1 MVKEFDELVI
11 WQKETKGGFNSSEG
25 EISLQVIE
33 KSIAID
39 TDCIECVKR
48 TCISPYSKH
57 ESDKLATEYLE
68 LENLEVIVIFT
79 TSGVRHSNILK
90 PKNVSMKQFVFGK
103 K

>member
-1 MVKEFDELVI
+1 MIKEFDELVI

-25 EISLQVIE
+25 EMTLQVIE
-33 KSIAID
+33 KSIAIE

-48 TCISPYSKH
+48 VRTSPYSKH
-57 ESDKLATEYLE
+57 ESDKVGTSYLE
-68 LENLEVIVIFT
+68 SENLEVIVIFT
-79 TSGVRHSNILK
+79 TNGVRHSNILK

>member
-1 MVKEFDELVI
+1 MLKEFDELVI
-11 WQKETKGGFNSSEG
+11 WKQETKGGFNASEG
-25 EISLQVIE
+25 EMTLQVIE

-48 TCISPYSKH
+48 TCVSPYSKH
-57 ESDKLATEYLE
+57 ESDKLATEYLK

-90 PKNVSMKQFVFGK
+90 PKNVSMKQFVFE
-103 K
+103 